1 MNFAGERAMQLE
13 PGSIDAGYGL
23 DFAPPR
29 TDHRKPAAVEGAF
42 FPWEA

>member
-23 DFAPPR
+23 DFDFRNIPR
-29 TDHRKPAAVEGAF
+29 PWPGA
-42 FPWEA
+42 